1 MDAHLELIRRM
12 SSAQTRLAVA
22 VDQWP
27 EPVRLAADDRHH
39 QRQSERAG
47 TNEGA
52 GGAAD
57 TEPNRQRVLERAR
70 VNSLPGEWRAMLPR
84 PMNMRVFA
92 NVQKEIEFLG
102 KERVVVLELQAEERK
117 RFDERATTGDDL
129 RPSAR
134 N

>member
-1 MDAHLELIRRM
+1 MDAHLELVWRM
-12 SSAQTRLAVA
+12 PGAATGFAVA
-22 VDQWP
+22 IDQWP

-84 PMNMRVFA
+84 PVDMRVLPNF
-92 NVQKEIEFLG
+92 QKQVELFGE
-102 KERVVVLELQAEERK
+102 ERIVVL
-117 RFDERATTGDDL
+117 
-129 RPSAR
+129 
-134 N
+134 